1 MHDDKELDAA
11 NVGKDPFRPA
21 DNMVL
26 DYDPLV
32 DPGGKVGPDADPSE
46 DDAEDD
52 AEKPAASMTM
62 TKAELLDRLHE
73 SAAGL
78 TKAQILEHINR
89 VERGDED
96 GSSEDAAL
104 ARVYSTETRTATI
117 DGKSLTWTEA
127 TEDTVPASYREVY
140 AQSQAAGG

>member
-11 NVGKDPFRPA
+11 NVGNDPFRPA

-32 DPGGKVGPDADPSE
+32 DPGVRVGPDEDPSE
-46 DDAEDD
+46 DD
-52 AEKPAASMTM
+52 EKPSASMSM

-89 VERGDED
+89 VERGDEAV
-96 GSSEDAAL
+96 EPTPLDAP

-117 DGKSLTWTEA
+117 DGRAYTWTEA
-127 TEDTVPASYREVY
+127 TEDTVPEEARAIYARSQGRAS
-140 AQSQAAGG
+140 